1 MTPRPPGLPDWLT
14 PLATALA
21 EPGGV
26 RPWTRMRPPEGRTPR
41 RSAVLVL
48 FGETEQGPDVLL
60 IRRAS
65 TLRSHAGQPAF
76 PGGAQDPDDDGPVAA
91 ALREAREETGLDP
104 AGVEVFGQVREL
116 YLPPSDF
123 LVTPVVAWWRVPSPV
138 GVVDPREVAQ
148 VRRVT
153 VAELVD
159 PANRLRV
166 RNAMGYVSP
175 AFRVGGMVVWGFTAG
190 LLDGILAAGGWERPW
205 DSSQVEEL
213 PVNQIAGP
221 SVDPPRG
228 VTSAAPEAKFPDGP
242 GPSPH
247 AQAS

>member
-1 MTPRPPGLPDWLT
+1 VTPAPDLPDWLA

-21 EPGGV
+21 DPVGV
-26 RPWTRMRPPEGRTPR
+26 RPRLRLTAPIGRTPR

-48 FGETEQGPDVLL
+48 FGEDEYGPDVLL

-65 TLRSHAGQPAF
+65 TLRAHAGQPAF
-76 PGGAQDPDDDGPVAA
+76 PGGAQDPDDSGPIAV
-91 ALREAREETGLDP
+91 ALREAWEETGLDP
-104 AGVEVFGQVREL
+104 TGVVVFGQVPEL

-123 LVTPVVAWWRVPSPV
+123 LVTPVVAWWRAPSPV
-138 GVVDPREVAQ
+138 GVVDPREVAE
-148 VRRVT
+148 VRRIA

-166 RNAMGYVSP
+166 RNAMGFESP
-175 AFRVGGMVVWGFTAG
+175 AFRVGGMVVWGFTAA
-190 LLDGILAAGGWERPW
+190 LLDAILAAGGWERPW
-205 DSSQVEEL
+205 DASHVEDL
-213 PVNQIAGP
+213 PVNQI
-221 SVDPPRG
+221 VDPNVEPPNAM
-228 VTSAAPEAKFPDGP
+228 SAAAPEAKFPDGP